1 MHLLL
6 GAGGRPSATM
16 LSDSI
21 GGKNKSA
28 LAWEGEEKK
37 KKTASVCKSA
47 CGHFRT
53 ERRKTNVKHNPW
65 SKRQEANE
73 SDRSRESILE
83 RSQGASVTFLLFFE
97 EKVKLYINIYIY
109 GRLTSVRPDM
119 RLKAVV
125 VLVLL
130 PTHSTDVRTCVAT
143 M

>member
-28 LAWEGEEKK
+28 LAWEGGKK

-73 SDRSRESILE
+73 SEGSRESILE
-83 RSQGASVTFLLFFE
+83 QTQGAEVTFLFFFE
-97 EKVKLYINIYIY
+97 EKVKLYINIYM
-109 GRLTSVRPDM
+109 DD
-119 RLKAVV
+119 
-125 VLVLL
+125 L
-130 PTHSTDVRTCVAT
+130 PLCALTCV
-143 M
+143 